1 MKNKKLLLILS
12 IIFIF
17 KLSYSEN
24 NNQAVKINSSNSSNT
39 QILKPVSEGQIEEAK
54 KISPLNLW
62 KK

>member
-12 IIFIF
+12 ILFIF

-24 NNQAVKINSSNSSNT
+24 NNQAVKINSSNT